1 MEGVIWHGL
10 LWNDG
15 KDCFGI
21 IYFGMSGTHEKTQPK
36 SSFRQAWWRYVEMW
50 SPYGFHLIHPG
61 DTCHLPVIYRS
72 FTCHLSGLS
81 CSQVQL
87 QTNGAQAARLEV
99 SRLMGNDQGEK
110 LVGKMGFSQQMLIR
124 MLGEASGR
132 ALATI
137 IYNIYIYI
145 EVYVYL
151 LFEGKQRSLGFE
163 KDPHGT
169 NHNAI
174 LVA

>member
-1 MEGVIWHGL
+1 MVEICGDVESIW
-10 LWNDG
+10 
-15 KDCFGI
+15 I
-21 IYFGMSGTHEKTQPK
+21 PSYSP
-36 SSFRQAWWRYVEMW
+36 W
-50 SPYGFHLIHPG
+50 SYL
-61 DTCHLPVIYRS
+61 S

-81 CSQVQL
+81 WSQVQL

-137 IYNIYIYI
+137 IYICII
-145 EVYVYL
+145 
-151 LFEGKQRSLGFE
+151 
-163 KDPHGT
+163 
-169 NHNAI
+169 
-174 LVA
+174 

>member
-1 MEGVIWHGL
+1 
-10 LWNDG
+10 
-15 KDCFGI
+15 
-21 IYFGMSGTHEKTQPK
+21 
-36 SSFRQAWWRYVEMW
+36 MW

-61 DTCHLPVIYRS
+61 HTCHLPVIYLS

-81 CSQVQL
+81 WSQVQL

-124 MLGEASGR
+124 MLGEAPGR

-137 IYNIYIYI
+137 IYIY
-145 EVYVYL
+145 V
-151 LFEGKQRSLGFE
+151 
-163 KDPHGT
+163 
-169 NHNAI
+169 
-174 LVA
+174 

>member
-72 FTCHLSGLS
+72 FTCHLPVIYLVYPALRFS
-81 CSQVQL
+81 CRPMVPKQP
-87 QTNGAQAARLEV
+87 
-99 SRLMGNDQGEK
+99 
-110 LVGKMGFSQQMLIR
+110 
-124 MLGEASGR
+124 
-132 ALATI
+132 AL
-137 IYNIYIYI
+137 
-145 EVYVYL
+145 
-151 LFEGKQRSLGFE
+151 K
-163 KDPHGT
+163 
-169 NHNAI
+169 
-174 LVA
+174 